1 MNTFLEALAGQVDTI
16 VNGVIALGSGLV
28 IWYLTNWSRDRA
40 DHQAELAAF
49 RERADALIV
58 AAVDVRAA
66 AAMNR
71 RLWEHPWEV
80 LSLVFTVACA
90 GSGEA
95 ARVRVLGGNNRDMFA
110 AGLGEAARMSLRQ
123 AHASKTAL
131 AALRAP
137 MIRVHETA
145 APFLRHADERV
156 VEATNELLEAV
167 GDVKN
172 SARLDAALAAF
183 GRVVVAVAEPRPSRW
198 ARLHNRMSRL
208 SSRTPEN

>member
-1 MNTFLEALAGQVDTI
+1 MDTL

-40 DHQAELAAF
+40 DHQAELATF

-58 AAVDVRAA
+58 AVVDVRAS
-66 AAMNR
+66 AAMNS

-80 LSLVFTVACA
+80 LRLMFLAACA

-95 ARVRVLGGNNRDMFA
+95 ARVRALGGTNRDMVA
-110 AGLGEAARMSLRQ
+110 AGLGEVARMSLRET
-123 AHASKTAL
+123 HASKTAL
-131 AALRAP
+131 AALREP

-198 ARLHNRMSRL
+198 ARLRNRMSRR
-208 SSRTPEN
+208 SGTPEN